1 MRRALVRWAA
11 VTVSLTSSCCFHGIM
26 SVQAAV
32 AAVTS
37 SDICTS
43 AEFATLAAAALGSSP
58 IAIKSL
64 VKDDQ
69 VCIELTLSSS
79 IASSASW
86 FAIGLSSSGDMVS
99 YPNKNVMLFQ
109 SSVGQPVSYAISGHT
124 RSGVKK
130 ESDQTG
136 FVVGSASAAS
146 MSFSYQRTLAAV
158 SSTDL
163 TIAPNA
169 NVRFIWSYGSSW
181 PISSHEDGTFGSE
194 TYTFTSA
201 NTNSNASASGAGIS
215 APTSPVSTW
224 KAPSPPFCDGRNC
237 PAIVG
242 GGAFLVMVFAGL
254 VLTFTLS
261 KSPVGRVLLHR
272 TVKAPPVKST
282 TNSVVANPVNMFSQN
297 LADLR
302 LGEVLVILIFV
313 GAVLVLASMISDETK
328 TVVWGQI
335 VLLMLMFMLLPVA
348 RIRLWSILFGSS
360 FERIIKFHRWLG
372 MVLTIA
378 VIIHVVEALKL
389 TSATQS
395 EKYGKV
401 TPLYGFIAF
410 VSFATMALLANEFIR
425 RKAFEIFYLSHRV
438 LSVVG
443 LVFSIL
449 HSPKMIGLALVVPIS
464 FYAIGLLIRW
474 YVSFTSSFQA
484 NISVHHSSGATSLV
498 LQPNDKT
505 GKLAF
510 EMSPASYFWIRI
522 PTISSFE
529 WHPFSAIVTPDG
541 NSVGFCI
548 KAMGDGSYTRTLLGE
563 AQKKHAVSV
572 NLSGPYGQM
581 SLDVDH
587 YDVVILI
594 AGGVG
599 ITPMISLIN
608 QKRLFPGKDS
618 SSSAKSPDWHVVWS
632 VQQADHLLMIEDFM
646 PSQAQLDYAA
656 TAQTTYQNP
665 NQPIGAI
672 NAPRS
677 FQVNWNFHVSAAQSE
692 GVVTRE
698 NGDTLTYKAGRPVM
712 EEMINTS
719 RFMGRRVTVVAC
731 GPPTMTAEAQALARR
746 CNFDFHKEVFN
757 W

>member
-1 MRRALVRWAA
+1 M
-11 VTVSLTSSCCFHGIM
+11 
-26 SVQAAV
+26 
-32 AAVTS
+32 VTS
-37 SDICTS
+37 SDICAS
-43 AEFATLAAAALGSSP
+43 AEFATLAATALGSSP

-69 VCIELTLSSS
+69 VCIELTLASS
-79 IASSASW
+79 IASAASW
-86 FAIGLSSSGDMVS
+86 FAAGLSSSGDMVS
-99 YPNKNVMLFQ
+99 YPSKNVMLFQ

-136 FVVGSASAAS
+136 FVLGSASAAT
-146 MSFSYQRTLAAV
+146 MSFSYQRTLAAA
-158 SSTDL
+158 SSTDV

-169 NVRFIWSYGSSW
+169 NVKFIWSYGSLW
-181 PISSHEDGTFGSE
+181 PIDSHNDGTFGSE
-194 TYTFTSA
+194 TYTFTTT
-201 NTNSNASASGAGIS
+201 NTNASASGAGTS
-215 APTSPVSTW
+215 APTSPVSSTW
-224 KAPSPPFCDGRNC
+224 TAPSTLFCDDKNC

-242 GGAFLVMVFAGL
+242 GSAFLLIALAGY
-254 VLTFTLS
+254 VLQSGLQQAAM
-261 KSPVGRVLLHR
+261 GRVLLHR

-282 TNSVVANPVNMFSQN
+282 TNSVVANPINMFSQN

-313 GAVLVLASMISDETK
+313 GAVLVLASMLSEKTK

-378 VIIHVVEALKL
+378 VIVHVAEALKL

-410 VSFATMALLANEFIR
+410 VSFAAMALLANEFIR

-449 HSPKMIGLALVVPIS
+449 HAPKMIGLALV
-464 FYAIGLLIRW
+464 
-474 YVSFTSSFQA
+474 A

-510 EMSPASYFWIRI
+510 EMNPASYFWIRI

-529 WHPFSAIVTPDG
+529 WHPFSAVVTPDG

-548 KAMGDGSYTRTLLGE
+548 KAMGNGSYTRTLLEE

-608 QKRLFPGKDS
+608 QKRLFSGKDS
-618 SSSAKSPDWHVVWS
+618 SSSAKSPDWHVIWS

-665 NQPIGAI
+665 NQPLGAT
-672 NAPRS
+672 NASRS

-698 NGDTLTYKAGRPVM
+698 NGDTLAYKAGRPVL
-712 EEMINTS
+712 EEMVNTS

-731 GPPTMTAEAQALARR
+731 GPPTMTAEAQTLARR

>member
-1 MRRALVRWAA
+1 MKRALLFSALA
-11 VTVSLTSSCCFHGIM
+11 LGALLPSATSGQSVS
-26 SVQAAV
+26 
-32 AAVTS
+32 S
-37 SDICTS
+37 SDICSS
-43 AEFATLAAAALGSSP
+43 ANFTALTATQLGSSP
-58 IAIKSL
+58 LTIKSL
-64 VKDDQ
+64 VQDDQ
-69 VCIELTLSSS
+69 VCIEFAFSSS
-79 IASSASW
+79 TSASW
-86 FAIGLSSSGDMVS
+86 FAVGLSPSGDMVNS
-99 YPNKNVMLFQ
+99 PSRNVMLFQ
-109 SSVGQPVSYAISGHT
+109 SSVAQPESYVISAQS
-124 RSGVKK
+124 RSGVSK

-136 FVVGSASAAS
+136 FVVGSASASA
-146 MSFSYQRTLAAV
+146 MTFSYQRTLAAA
-158 SSTDL
+158 SSTDVAIQL
-163 TIAPNA
+163 NSAMS
-169 NVRFIWSYGSSW
+169 FIWAYGSSW
-181 PISSHEDGTFGSE
+181 PISSHRSGTRGTAS
-194 TYTFTSA
+194 YTFTSTSSSTTNPPA
-201 NTNSNASASGAGIS
+201 TISNTVD
-215 APTSPVSTW
+215 T
-224 KAPSPPFCDGRNC
+224 PFCKDKNC